1 MPLLDLKNGQ
11 SFYLLALVDPNLN
24 STDFIFDASFE
35 IIAMPHFEWLNTDDK
50 VYLSISAIMLVIL
63 IPMAIYIQLRAKQ
76 VRFIFAKK

>member
-1 MPLLDLKNGQ
+1 
-11 SFYLLALVDPNLN
+11 
-24 STDFIFDASFE
+24 
-35 IIAMPHFEWLNTDDK
+35 MPHFEWLNTDDK